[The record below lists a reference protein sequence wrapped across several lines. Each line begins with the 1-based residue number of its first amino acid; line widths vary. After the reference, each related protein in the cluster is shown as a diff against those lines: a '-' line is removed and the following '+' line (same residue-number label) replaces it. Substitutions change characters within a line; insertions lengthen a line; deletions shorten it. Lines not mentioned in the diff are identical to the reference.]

1 MPFLTQVK
9 PLWDRSTMTLA
20 EVAEQCNI
28 SESSASRYLNGKIVP
43 PADIAERI
51 LQVLGADII
60 STPAP
65 EEKPA
70 VAVPSALQIWDV
82 YKEEINTLQATHANH
97 MATLQMSHASHIAAI
112 QENYANQI
120 RDLRR
125 DKSLLFF
132 TLLIVFCLLVYFI
145 LDGLHGHWGIIR
157 YAADSFTD
165 VII

>member
-20 EVAEQCNI
+20 ELAEQCRI

-51 LQVLGADII
+51 LQVLGADIV
-60 STPAP
+60 AAAVP

-70 VAVPSALQIWDV
+70 ALVPPALQIWDV
-82 YKEEINTLQATHANH
+82 YKDEINTLQATHANH
-97 MATLQMSHASHIAAI
+97 MAILQTNHASYIAAL
-112 QENYANQI
+112 QENYASQI

-132 TLLIVFCLLVYFI
+132 TLLVMFCLLVYFI
-145 LDGLHGHWGIIR
+145 LDGLHGDWGIIR
-157 YAADSFTD
+157 YAINSFAE
-165 VII
+165 VHI